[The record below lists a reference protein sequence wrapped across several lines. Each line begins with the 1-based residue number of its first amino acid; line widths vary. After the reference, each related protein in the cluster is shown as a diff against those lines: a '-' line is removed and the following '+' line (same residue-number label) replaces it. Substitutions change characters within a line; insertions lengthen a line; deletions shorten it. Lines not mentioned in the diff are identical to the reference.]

1 MEALNWGLFNNDEE
15 DVEDDEVVE
24 FSVDENILLLLF
36 NGFCC
41 CCCNGFVVVVVVVLD
56 GNPFNDG
63 GAFIAN
69 DEEIFEILL
78 DDEELNVLSFINGD
92 SDTAVLDIADDDLP
106 VVFDGR
112 YGELNELRLVEEG
125 VLDLWEELI
134 FVDLLASDIL
144 ATFILPLIA

>member
-1 MEALNWGLFNNDEE
+1 M
-15 DVEDDEVVE
+15 
-24 FSVDENILLLLF
+24 
-36 NGFCC
+36 
-41 CCCNGFVVVVVVVLD
+41 VVVVLD

-69 DEEIFEILL
+69 DEEVFEILL

-125 VLDLWEELI
+125 VLDL
-134 FVDLLASDIL
+134 
-144 ATFILPLIA
+144 